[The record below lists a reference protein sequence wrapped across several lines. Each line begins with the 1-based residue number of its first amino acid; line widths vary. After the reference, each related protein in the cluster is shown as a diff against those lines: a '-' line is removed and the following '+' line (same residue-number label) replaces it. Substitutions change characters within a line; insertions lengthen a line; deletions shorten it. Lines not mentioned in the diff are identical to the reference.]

1 VRALY
6 QYARSSAYVVGE
18 YQIQLLGNP
27 KLILLPSPWV
37 LNETAWQAIL
47 AKVRDGATLLVTGA
61 FDNDEH
67 FHATSRAAQLGLD
80 IHLGLLDTREIPLT
94 WPGGRA
100 ELSFSGMKTSELE
113 RAVLPDG
120 ATYLENAVGKGRIL
134 ISALPME
141 LNDNLNYVGMIYRRA
156 LQLAGVQEPY
166 TTALTDPG
174 MLICPTQFEHA
185 TLYVL
190 TSESLA
196 TDISFRDTRSQK
208 EFSGKLEP
216 GRAALVLVSDRG
228 EVLAS
233 YNWSAK
239 GQ

>member
-18 YQIQLLGNP
+18 YQTQLLGNP

-37 LNETAWQAIL
+37 LNEQAWQAIL
-47 AKVRDGATLLVTGA
+47 AKVRDGSTLLVTGA

-67 FHATSRAAQLGLD
+67 FHATARAAQLGLD
-80 IHLGLLDTREIPLT
+80 LHSGLLDTRENPLT
-94 WPGGRA
+94 WPGGGA
-100 ELSFSGMKTSELE
+100 ELSFSGMKTTELE
-113 RAVLPDG
+113 RAVLPNG
-120 ATYLENAVGKGRIL
+120 ATYLENTLGKGRIL
-134 ISALPME
+134 IVALPLE
-141 LNDNLNYVGMIYRRA
+141 LNDNLKAVGDVYRHA
-156 LQLAGVQEPY
+156 LKVADAKKPY
-166 TTALTDPG
+166 TTTLNDPG

-190 TSESLA
+190 TSESSA
-196 TDISFRDTRSQK
+196 TDMSFRDTRSGK
-208 EFSGKLEP
+208 DFAGKLEP
-216 GRAALVLVSDRG
+216 GRAALLLVDDTG

-233 YNWSAK
+233 YNWLAK